1 MFKYRSISKSAILF
15 FIFIAV
21 GIVALSVF
29 LVYKLGGFDQ
39 WIDKSETEYATY
51 EDFRKD
57 AGSFF
62 PDSLPEGSKNMK
74 YQCGAVKENYIAAL
88 SFDTENSIK
97 MRNDYETV
105 FEEYKDNH
113 TVISDVDLDKAFL
126 ENEGLDEYLA
136 DFFEND
142 QDQYKILN
150 YATQTGSQTKYQ
162 TGMFYNRDK
171 NRIIMFDFMISI
183 D

>member
-21 GIVALSVF
+21 GIVALSGF

-62 PDSLPEGSKNMK
+62 PDTLPEGSKNMK
-74 YQCGAVKENYIAAL
+74 YQWTMIAI
-88 SFDTENSIK
+88 NI
-97 MRNDYETV
+97 
-105 FEEYKDNH
+105 
-113 TVISDVDLDKAFL
+113 
-126 ENEGLDEYLA
+126 
-136 DFFEND
+136 
-142 QDQYKILN
+142 
-150 YATQTGSQTKYQ
+150 
-162 TGMFYNRDK
+162 
-171 NRIIMFDFMISI
+171 
-183 D
+183 